1 MRIFMMIIGFI
12 ALGLGVIGIFL
23 PLIPTTPLVLLASFL
38 FLKSS
43 KKLHTWLLNNKY
55 LGPYIKNYLDKKGIP
70 LKTKI
75 FVLITL
81 WLSILFS
88 VFIVLDKFYLRLLL
102 LTVASIVTFV
112 IMKQRTLRTAI

>member
-1 MRIFMMIIGFI
+1 MMIIGFI

-88 VFIVLDKFYLRLLL
+88 VFIVLDKLYLRLLL

>member
-88 VFIVLDKFYLRLLL
+88 VFIVLDKLYLRLLL

>member
-1 MRIFMMIIGFI
+1 MRIFKMIIGFI

-88 VFIVLDKFYLRLLL
+88 VFIVLDKLYLRLLL